1 MRSYDLQEPHAFE
14 ALWDGWA
21 RAMRVRGLA
30 KGTIDGRRTNWRKW
44 MDHVG
49 DRWDQVDHRAVE
61 EWIESRQLGENATCR
76 AISDLSSFYRWAR
89 RNDLAKVDPT
99 DLVERPRIPRRLPRP
114 ADEPGID
121 RALALGLEE
130 DRRAVALMYY
140 AGLRCCEVARLRW
153 GPDVDL
159 LEGWLTVLGKGNKTR
174 KVPIFPGLEPYL
186 AVGVGETGPVYR
198 TRRGGPASAARV
210 SALVNEHLR
219 EVAGCPFTSHQIR
232 HRFATHMLDKTK
244 NLRLVQVL
252 LGHANV
258 ATTEI
263 YTLIDLDGYGGLH
276 ELW

>member
-1 MRSYDLQEPHAFE
+1 VRSWELREPHAFE
-14 ALWDGWA
+14 ALWEGWA

-30 KGTIDGRRTNWRKW
+30 KGTIDSRRTNWRKW

-49 DRWDQVDHRAVE
+49 EGWDRADFCAVE
-61 EWIESRQLGENATCR
+61 EWLDGRPLGENATCR
-76 AISDLSSFYRWAR
+76 AVSDLASFYRWAR
-89 RNDLAKVDPT
+89 RNGLTTADPT

-114 ADEPGID
+114 ADEAGIE
-121 RALALGLEE
+121 RALTLGRED

-140 AGLRCCEVARLRW
+140 AGLRCCEVSRLQW
-153 GPDVDL
+153 GPDVDVF
-159 LEGWLTVLGKGNKTR
+159 EGWLTVLGKGNKTR
-174 KVPIFPGLEPYL
+174 KVPIFPALEPFL
-186 AVGVGETGPVYR
+186 GAGAGETGAVYR
-198 TRRGGPASAARV
+198 TAQGRLASPARV
-210 SALVNEHLR
+210 SQLVNIHLR
-219 EVAGCPFTSHQIR
+219 AAGCPFTAHQIR

-276 ELW
+276 DLW